1 METMVILIMGVA
13 GSGKTT
19 IGSRLAVELG
29 WEFIDADDFHDT
41 QHVEKMAA
49 GIPLTETDRAP
60 WLEELN
66 TKLTTEYSS
75 EVNVIIACSALAQAS
90 RNEPL
95 KVIKHICI
103 VDLQGDYELIESR
116 IKNRAGHFFNEKLL
130 MSQFEAYEKPKEGVT
145 VSIQGSPEETIAEI
159 LAAIDP
165 S

>member
-19 IGSRLAVELG
+19 IGSRLAAELG

-49 GIPLTETDRAP
+49 GIPLTESDRAP

-66 TKLTTEYSS
+66 TKLTAEDSFD
-75 EVNVIIACSALAQAS
+75 VNVIIACSALTQSS
-90 RNEPL
+90 RNALL
-95 KVIKHICI
+95 KDIKHIRI
-103 VDLQGDYELIESR
+103 VDLQGNYKLIEAR
-116 IKNRAGHFFNEKLL
+116 LNNRAGHFFNEKLL
-130 MSQFEAYEKPKEGVT
+130 MSQFEAYEKPKEGVS
-145 VSIQGSPEETIAEI
+145 VSIQGSPEETIAAI
-159 LAAIDP
+159 LAALDL